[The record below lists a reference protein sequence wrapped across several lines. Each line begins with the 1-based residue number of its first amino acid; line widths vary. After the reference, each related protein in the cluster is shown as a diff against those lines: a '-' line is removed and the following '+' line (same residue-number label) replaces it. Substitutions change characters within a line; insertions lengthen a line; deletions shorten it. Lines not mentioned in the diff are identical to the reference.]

1 MVRERSVEAES
12 TRKKIVVRLRELI
25 TALDR
30 RTPRLERASEQRI
43 ATESALLKKQAQ
55 ERITELESKAG

>member
-1 MVRERSVEAES
+1 MEAES
-12 TRKKIVVRLRELI
+12 TRRKIVARLHELI

-30 RTPRLERASEQRI
+30 RTPRIERASEQRI
-43 ATESALLKKQAQ
+43 ATESALLKKQAR